1 MAKHIALLSCI
12 CILISCT
19 MRKPDNGYAQLIK
32 GDWVGQITSEGF
44 EHDQLEYFIFEDST
58 CLMPYGQNEYLYEIL
73 NDTLYVRSM
82 KNMKALPY
90 IFPIVKLTKDSLVF
104 LSGRRYQNTTRYTKT
119 QLKNNIS
126 PSAIYF
132 ASAGCHDGCSNT
144 YVQIDSN
151 RNFRYYYENY
161 TSTVEVY
168 KGKLSEPEYNRVINK
183 IRSLPVDSLKEYYSC
198 SHTDDET
205 LGVAIAHDNK
215 MTRSGAFGHEAEPLE
230 LYMLLNHLRFLNQQ
244 LILQPDSSVKKE
256 DFISKPE
263 GKLMSELLVP
273 PINMKNFTPPKVNN

>member
-19 MRKPDNGYAQLIK
+19 MRKPDNDFAQLIK
-32 GDWVGQITSEGF
+32 GDWQGKTTSEGF

-58 CLMPYGQNEYLYEIL
+58 CLMPYGQNEYWYEIL

-82 KNMKALPY
+82 KNMRALPA

-104 LSGRRYQNTTRYTKT
+104 LSGRRYQNITRYTRIRP
-119 QLKNNIS
+119 KNNIT
-126 PSAIYF
+126 PTTIYF
-132 ASAGCHDGCSNT
+132 ASAGCFDSCPIT

-151 RNFRYYYENY
+151 RSIRHYYDNF
-161 TSTVEVY
+161 TSIIEIQ
-168 KGKLSEPEYNRVINK
+168 KGKLSEIQYNWIINK

-198 SHTDDET
+198 SHTDDES

-215 MTRSGAFGHEAEPLE
+215 ITRSTAYGHNAEPME
-230 LYMLLNHLRFLNQQ
+230 LCILLNRLMNLEKQI
-244 LILQPDSSVKKE
+244 ILQPDSSVKKE
-256 DFISKPE
+256 DFLSKPE
-263 GKLMSELLVP
+263 GKLMTDLLVP
-273 PINMKNFTPPKVNN
+273 QVNMKKFTPPKVNN